1 MSMNVDPIHPSG
13 WKKASGYSNGV
24 RVDGHRAMVHVA
36 GQIAWDEQQN
46 LVGGDDFGAQFTQA
60 LANVCAVVRAGGAH
74 PVDLVSMR
82 IYVTDKRQYLA
93 SLKQIGAAWREHIGK
108 HYPAM
113 ALVQVADLLED
124 GALVEI
130 EAVAA
135 VV

>member
-1 MSMNVDPIHPSG
+1 MSVDPIHPSR

-24 RVDGHRAMVHVA
+24 RVENARAMIHVA
-36 GQIAWDEQQN
+36 GQIAWNAEQQ
-46 LVGGDDFGAQFTQA
+46 LVGRDDFGAQFAQA
-60 LANVCAVVRAGGAH
+60 LANVCEVVRAGGGH
-74 PVDLVSMR
+74 PLDLVSMR
-82 IYVTDKRQYLA
+82 IYVTDKRLYLDRLA
-93 SLKQIGAAWREHIGK
+93 EIGAAWRESIGK

-135 VV
+135 VI